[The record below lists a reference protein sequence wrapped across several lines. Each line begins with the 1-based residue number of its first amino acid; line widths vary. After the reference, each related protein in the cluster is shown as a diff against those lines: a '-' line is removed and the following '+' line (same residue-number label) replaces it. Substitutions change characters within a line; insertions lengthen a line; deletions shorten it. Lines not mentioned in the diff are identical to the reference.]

1 MRQVVL
7 IAHKA
12 IKDMRKGRWQQLK
25 EYAKGFYKS
34 KAWKNAREQAIMKA
48 NGLCERCK
56 AKGIYKP
63 GYIVHHKKHITPG
76 NINDKNIT
84 LNVNN
89 LEYVCEDCHNKE
101 HKAKG
106 NDRYCFD
113 SNGNILP
120 PKQTTPPSN
129 QNLRAGERT
138 EGVTSKKRYKVA
150 RI

>member
-25 EYAKGFYKS
+25 EYAKKFYKS
-34 KAWKNAREQAIMKA
+34 KAWKRARKQVIAETD
-48 NGLCERCK
+48 GLCERCR
-56 AKGIYKP
+56 AKGLDEP
-63 GYIVHHKKHITPG
+63 GYIAHHKKHITPE

-84 LNVNN
+84 LNINN
-89 LEYVCEDCHNKE
+89 LEYVCKKCHNKE
-101 HKAKG
+101 HKVKG
-106 NDRYCFD
+106 NDRYRFD
-113 SNGNILP
+113 SNGNLLP
-120 PKQTTPPSN
+120 PKQTTPPGN
-129 QNLRAGERT
+129 RNKRAGERT